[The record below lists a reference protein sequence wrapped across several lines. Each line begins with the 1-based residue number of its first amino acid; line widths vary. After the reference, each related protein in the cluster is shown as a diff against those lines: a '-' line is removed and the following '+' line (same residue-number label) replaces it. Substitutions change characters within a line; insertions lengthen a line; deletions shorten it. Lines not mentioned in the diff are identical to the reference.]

1 MKRKSKG
8 WQLSLIGLSSL
19 SLGCNEKG
27 VYKAGHLIFIVQCK
41 FLECSFLSKL
51 NLHSRIKVGL
61 VFLLPIDKGKVSA
74 R

>member
-27 VYKAGHLIFIVQCK
+27 VYKAGHPIFIVQCK

-51 NLHSRIKVGL
+51 NLHSLGL
-61 VFLLPIDKGKVSA
+61 GSRLGWSSFYLSKKE

>member
-1 MKRKSKG
+1 MGQSYHAFYLARGLKKTTN
-8 WQLSLIGLSSL
+8 SLRRFVIGSL

-51 NLHSRIKVGL
+51 NRLRL
-61 VFLLPIDKGKVSA
+61 
-74 R
+74 